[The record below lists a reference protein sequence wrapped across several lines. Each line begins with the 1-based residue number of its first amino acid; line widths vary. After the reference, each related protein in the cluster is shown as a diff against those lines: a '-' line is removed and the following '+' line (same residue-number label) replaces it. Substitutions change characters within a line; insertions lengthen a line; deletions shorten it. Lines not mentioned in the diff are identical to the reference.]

1 MLVNLRHPYRVTCGT
16 PSPTLLVVA
25 GVQSHR
31 VTIIKELKMLRR
43 KKTKT
48 AKIRS
53 FIAANPNA
61 SARYIAD
68 QLNVTIQSVYNVK
81 YKLRAAENKPKVV
94 TLVGVSDKSIMEQ
107 LNPDIPVYKDSV
119 TNVTSTRLKELL
131 SKRLMQGTHR
141 PEHPVLD
148 KDLDNPIPAKKS
160 AEIKNKLIMEYFPPS
175 DPVNN
180 PDHYTDGG
188 IETIDYIEAKGLGYH
203 LGNAVKYI
211 SRAGKK
217 GTNQGLED
225 LKKAQWYLARAIEK
239 NEYASP
245 SR

>member
-1 MLVNLRHPYRVTCGT
+1 MV
-16 PSPTLLVVA
+16 
-25 GVQSHR
+25 
-31 VTIIKELKMLRR
+31 KR
-43 KKTKT
+43 KQTKS
-48 AKIRS
+48 AKVRA
-53 FIAANPNA
+53 FILANPDA
-61 SARYIAD
+61 KARYIAD
-68 QLNVTIQSVYNVK
+68 QVGVPIQLVYNIQ
-81 YKLRAAENKPKVV
+81 YKLRNPVAKPKIV
-94 TLVGVSDKSIMEQ
+94 TLVGSSDKSIMEQ

-141 PEHPVLD
+141 PAHPVLD
-148 KDLDNPIPAKKS
+148 KDLIEMVEKPAD
-160 AEIKNKLIMEYFPPS
+160 A
-175 DPVNN
+175 VNN
-180 PDHYTDGG
+180 PAHYTDGG

-245 SR
+245 NR